1 MRICQQIISAIVA
14 AAALIAGARDARAQT
29 STQES
34 RWSADVGVGID
45 SSINGNVNSGA
56 IGTLQGFTAA
66 ILPNPYGDV
75 YGTGIQIRGGAGYM
89 LNESTELRGILTYRS
104 AAADL
109 VRLGDIGP
117 SNLYGQY
124 SDYKSVGLDFG
135 LRRYLSLT
143 RSVRAFGEATIGI
156 AFIDRINVQLAAPQ
170 ANIIFNNTDFYDSTG
185 AFTWTLSGGLAFQVA
200 EQVDLTAQL
209 GLRHVGGLSDVDQL
223 VGTGLAEINNDSGRL
238 TFPIVVG
245 VRFRFN

>member
-1 MRICQQIISAIVA
+1 MRILHHVTIYAIVA
-14 AAALIAGARDARAQT
+14 GALLAGARDARAQT
-29 STQES
+29 PES
-34 RWSADVGVGID
+34 RWSVDVGIGID

-56 IGTLQGFTAA
+56 IGVLQGQTAA
-66 ILPNPYGDV
+66 ILPNPYGEV
-75 YGTGIQIRGGAGYM
+75 YGTGIQLRGGAGF
-89 LNESTELRGILTYRS
+89 LLDEGTELRGTLTYQS
-104 AAADL
+104 ADADL

-135 LRRYLSLT
+135 VRRYFPFSK
-143 RSVRAFGEATIGI
+143 RDFRAFGEATIGI

-170 ANIIFNNTDFYDSTG
+170 ANLVFNDTDFYDATG
-185 AFTWTLSGGLAFQVA
+185 AFTWTLGGGVIFQVA

-209 GLRHVGGLSDVDQL
+209 GLRHVGGLADVDSF
-223 VGTGLAEINNDSGRL
+223 VGTGLAEINNDSARL

-245 VRFRFN
+245 LRFRFK